1 MSADYSS
8 GIDSTLNV
16 PQSPATTAATT
27 APLRTALV
35 FDACNASVVLRA
47 VLFVQVVVATAALYG
62 ADSMGEWLLTMAT
75 LTAGSLPGT
84 LVWLITACSLKHQLQ
99 RLSIRSQ
106 YLAGVV
112 FGVVAGLY
120 ACGTLHFTGMG
131 HAHWLAS
138 GVTGGL
144 MAAALVSALVLRAR
158 GNMPAQTQARLTEL
172 QSRIR
177 PHFLF
182 NTLNS
187 AIALVR
193 AEPAKAEAL
202 LEDLSDLFR
211 YALAEPDTSTTL
223 AQEIELAQRYLSIE
237 QVRFGDRLQIQWQLD
252 EQVHDA
258 LLPPLLLQP
267 LVENAIRHGVEPNP
281 QGGKLQVRTE
291 RRAGEALIQIINT
304 LPPRSDVPHSKGHG
318 IALANVKDRLSLL
331 HDLQGS
337 FNARERDGLYVV
349 RLSVPL
355 PKQSANTRQSAHA
368 HTDR

>member
-1 MSADYSS
+1 MSAGYSS
-8 GIDSTLNV
+8 GIDSTLNA

-138 GVTGGL
+138 GVTGGGL
-144 MAAALVSALVLRAR
+144 GARGALAIVSSSRLSSALKTVWHC
-158 GNMPAQTQARLTEL
+158 P
-172 QSRIR
+172 
-177 PHFLF
+177 
-182 NTLNS
+182 
-187 AIALVR
+187 
-193 AEPAKAEAL
+193 
-202 LEDLSDLFR
+202 
-211 YALAEPDTSTTL
+211 
-223 AQEIELAQRYLSIE
+223 QR
-237 QVRFGDRLQIQWQLD
+237 
-252 EQVHDA
+252 
-258 LLPPLLLQP
+258 
-267 LVENAIRHGVEPNP
+267 
-281 QGGKLQVRTE
+281 
-291 RRAGEALIQIINT
+291 T
-304 LPPRSDVPHSKGHG
+304 LPAR
-318 IALANVKDRLSLL
+318 A
-331 HDLQGS
+331 
-337 FNARERDGLYVV
+337 FNCSGVTRKVV
-349 RLSVPL
+349 WQFGQRVFIV
-355 PKQSANTRQSAHA
+355 TV
-368 HTDR
+368 